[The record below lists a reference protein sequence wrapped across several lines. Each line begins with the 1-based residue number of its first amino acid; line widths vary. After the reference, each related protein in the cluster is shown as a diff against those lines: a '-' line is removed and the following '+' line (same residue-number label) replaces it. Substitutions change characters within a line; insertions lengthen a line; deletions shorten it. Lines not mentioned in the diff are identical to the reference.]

1 MASVGKFKGKWRVRI
16 RLRGHPLGSKVFRS
30 KSDARIWGEKT
41 ERAMK
46 LGLLSPDQDC
56 TLEDLLVRY
65 GREVTPA
72 KRGAPQELSRIN
84 KLCQYHIATIKLSN
98 LNSNH
103 IAQFRDSRLKT
114 VCGTTVVKDLS
125 LLSLVI
131 KTAMTEW
138 GFNLPGNPVAS
149 VKKPKENKARDR
161 RLVDGE
167 YKRLVTES
175 EKRKNHWFKPLV
187 VVALETGMRRGEL
200 LSLEWKHVH
209 LDKSWVHLPITKN
222 GEGRDVPLSKRA
234 CNELQALPKD
244 ISGVVFPISI
254 TALRGL
260 WGRSIRK
267 TGLQD
272 LHFHDLRHEATS
284 RFFELGLNV
293 VEVAA
298 ITGHKDLK
306 MLQRYTHLRAE
317 DLARK
322 LRTFQKL

>member
-1 MASVGKFKGKWRVRI
+1 VPSISKEYGVYRVRI
-16 RLRGHPLGSKVFRS
+16 RCRDLPNVSKIFKS
-30 KSDARIWGEKT
+30 KTDARIWGEKT

-56 TLEDLLVRY
+56 TLQDLLVRY

-72 KRGAPQELSRIN
+72 KRGAPQEQSRLN
-84 KLCQYHIATIKLSN
+84 KLCQQHIATIRLSN

-103 IAQFRDSRLKT
+103 VAQFRDSRLKT
-114 VCGTTVVKDLS
+114 VCGTSVVKDLS
-125 LLSLVI
+125 ILSLVI
-131 KTAMTEW
+131 KTATTEW
-138 GFNLPGNPVAS
+138 GSKLPSNPVVA
-149 VKKPKENKARDR
+149 VKKPTENKARDR
-161 RLVDGE
+161 RLADGE
-167 YKRLVTES
+167 YEQLLKECG
-175 EKRKNHWFKPLV
+175 KRKNHWFKPLV

-209 LDKSWVHLPITKN
+209 LDKNWAHLPMTKN
-222 GEGRDVPLSKRA
+222 GDGRDVPLSRRA
-234 CNELQALPKD
+234 MDELQALPRD
-244 ISGVVFPISI
+244 ISGVVFPLSIS
-254 TALRGL
+254 ALRGL
-260 WGRSIRK
+260 WDRSLKRAD
-267 TGLQD
+267 LRD

-284 RFFELGLNV
+284 RFFELGLNM

-322 LRTFQKL
+322 LQ

>member
-1 MASVGKFKGKWRVRI
+1 MPSICKEYGVYRVRI
-16 RLRGHPLGSKVFRS
+16 RRRGLPIVSKTFKS
-30 KSDARIWGEKT
+30 KTDARIWGEKT
-41 ERAMK
+41 ERAMT

-56 TLEDLLVRY
+56 TLQDLLVRY
-65 GREVTPA
+65 GRVFTPV
-72 KRGAPQELSRIN
+72 KRGAPQEQSRIN
-84 KLCQYHIATIKLSN
+84 KLCQQHISTIRLSN

-103 IAQFRDSRLKT
+103 IAQFRDERLKT
-114 VCGTTVVKDLS
+114 VSGTTVIKDLNI
-125 LLSLVI
+125 LSLII

-138 GFNLPGNPVAS
+138 GFKLATNPVVS

-161 RLVDGE
+161 RLADGE
-167 YKRLVTES
+167 YERLLKECG
-175 EKRKNHWFKPLV
+175 KRKNHWFKPLV

-209 LDKSWVHLPITKN
+209 LDKSWAHLPMTKN
-222 GEGRDVPLSKRA
+222 GDGRDVPLSRRA
-234 CNELQALPKD
+234 LDELQKLPRD

-254 TALRGL
+254 SALRGL
-260 WGRSIRK
+260 WDRSLRQADI
-267 TGLQD
+267 QD

-322 LRTFQKL
+322 LL